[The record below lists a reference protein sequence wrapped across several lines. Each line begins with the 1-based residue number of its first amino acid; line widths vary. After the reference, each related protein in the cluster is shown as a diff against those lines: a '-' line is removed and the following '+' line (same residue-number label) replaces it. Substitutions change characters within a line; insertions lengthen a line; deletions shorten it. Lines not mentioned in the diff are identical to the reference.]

1 MTRGKKTEEDN
12 ELKVQGCCNFCGQT
26 FLMPDTAGGM
36 TEDEK
41 NEAATIKCSCSE
53 AKSYVRKKERKK
65 KINDYVDE
73 TFSARIQETIKD
85 VIENIDGDGDIV
97 QAAFKTR
104 DGWNTKIYLD
114 KDSYI
119 NIKRKATKT
128 GKELK
133 A

>member
-65 KINDYVDE
+65 KIENFVDE
-73 TFSARIQETIKD
+73 VYNVRLQEKIKSIIQAVED
-85 VIENIDGDGDIV
+85 YEIDK
-97 QAAFKTR
+97 ATLKTS
-104 DGWNTKIYLD
+104 DGWTTTIYMD
-114 KDSYI
+114 KDAYL
-119 NIKRKATKT
+119 NIKRKKT
-128 GKELK
+128 DTGRELK

>member
-1 MTRGKKTEEDN
+1 MGKSKKTEEDN

-26 FLMPDTAGGM
+26 YLMPDTVGGM

-65 KINDYVDE
+65 KIENFVDE
-73 TFSARIQETIKD
+73 VYNVRLQEKIKSIIQAVED
-85 VIENIDGDGDIV
+85 YEIDK
-97 QAAFKTR
+97 ATLKTS
-104 DGWNTKIYLD
+104 DGWTTTIYMD
-114 KDSYI
+114 KDAYL
-119 NIKRKATKT
+119 NIKRKKT
-128 GKELK
+128 DTGRELK